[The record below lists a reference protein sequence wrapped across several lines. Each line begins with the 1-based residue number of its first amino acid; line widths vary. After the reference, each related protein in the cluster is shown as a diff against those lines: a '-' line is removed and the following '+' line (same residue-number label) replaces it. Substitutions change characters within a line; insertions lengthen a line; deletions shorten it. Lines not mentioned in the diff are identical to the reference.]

1 MATDA
6 MATLREVA
14 AAEWSSAVS
23 LLLLR
28 KLLWRSK
35 SQSQLYSIVV
45 LVGHDGVECAI
56 RGVGRGRGEARRRAK
71 AQVAARLAAAA
82 RESAGGSSAAHHFS
96 IVFTPGFFPH
106 TCVRMQSYHTDGY
119 VC

>member
-1 MATDA
+1 MTGAAATS
-6 MATLREVA
+6 REVA
-14 AAEWSSAVS
+14 AVEQSSMVG

-35 SQSQLYSIVV
+35 SQSRLYSNVV
-45 LVGHDGVECAI
+45 LVDHDGVERAI

-82 RESAGGSSAAHHFS
+82 QESAGGSSAAHHFS
-96 IVFTPGFFPH
+96 IVFTPGFFCDRTATIIRIAEP
-106 TCVRMQSYHTDGY
+106 
-119 VC
+119 

>member
-1 MATDA
+1 MATS
-6 MATLREVA
+6 ATATSREVA
-14 AAEWSSAVS
+14 AVNWSSATS

-35 SQSQLYSIVV
+35 SKSKLYSIVV
-45 LVGHDGVECAI
+45 LVGHNGVECAI

-82 RESAGGSSAAHHFS
+82 RERAGGSSAAHHVS
-96 IVFTPGFFPH
+96 IVFTPGFF
-106 TCVRMQSYHTDGY
+106 
-119 VC
+119 